1 MPISI
6 DVLSIK
12 NNMHQLNALPVGESI
27 EILFTSKPSLDDISR
42 FISLTRLEEDYVWPA
57 IGDPN
62 YKQIQYVKERFG
74 SVDVSFEYSGTNTV
88 SVIPSD
94 NLSTNSK
101 YLLYVEKGL
110 PPQYYAVEKT
120 VTRGN
125 SSVSVITNSN
135 PITETAEYE
144 IVVSE
149 TSILSNGTHT
159 VGISLFRDNVQI
171 LTSHPVEIYST
182 NIELNQTTSIKLS
195 SSFPFIVGEK
205 FTVSIVSADKL
216 SANKM
221 QEIQTYLDADV
232 IKTEDNPSQRIQ
244 YEDILGFYESAAFKA
259 ILPTQGIKN
268 QPLIRYTGISS
279 FVLVFPEAIE
289 VNSIDK
295 NTFSLNFSEAF
306 GNYLLSGTDDYDP
319 DLKYVVTIKVLSN
332 TEVRFTIRN
341 ATSLDVVSSKYTI
354 VMES

>member
-27 EILFTSKPSLDDISR
+27 EILFTSKPSLDDVSR

-74 SVDVSFEYSGTNTV
+74 AVDVSFEYSDTNTI

-94 NLSTNSK
+94 HLSTNSK

-110 PPQYYAVEKT
+110 PPQYYTVEKT

-125 SSVSVITNSN
+125 SNISVITNSN
-135 PITETAEYE
+135 AITETANYE
-144 IVVSE
+144 IVIAG
-149 TSILSNGTHT
+149 TSVLSNGTHT
-159 VGISLFRDNVQI
+159 VTLSVFKDSIEMSTPYPL
-171 LTSHPVEIYST
+171 EIFST
-182 NIELNQTTSIKLS
+182 DLVLNPTTSVKLS
-195 SSFPFIVGEK
+195 PSFPFIIGEK
-205 FTVSIVSADKL
+205 FTVSLVSADKL

-232 IKTEDNPSQRIQ
+232 INTEDNPSQRIQ
-244 YEDILGFYESAAFKA
+244 YQDILSFYESAAFKA

-268 QPLIRYTGISS
+268 PPTIRYTGISS

-289 VNSIDK
+289 VNSINQ

-319 DLKYVVTIKVLSN
+319 DLKYVVDIKVLSN
-332 TEVRFTIRN
+332 TEVRFAIRN
-341 ATSLDVVSSKYTI
+341 ATSLDVVPSKYI
-354 VMES
+354 IAMEP